1 MCDSVSVMTLTT
13 PPAKQRDVDQALAD
27 PARIERSKADHT
39 EGLRKLATAVE
50 VAVGRG
56 ATREEILAV
65 VTRAADELA
74 QSSTLAAT
82 ARARVHEGDDTY

>member
-1 MCDSVSVMTLTT
+1 MTLTT
-13 PPAKQRDVDQALAD
+13 PPAKPRDVAEALAD
-27 PARIERSKADHT
+27 PARVERARADHT
-39 EGLRKLATAVE
+39 EGLRKLATAAE

-65 VTRAADELA
+65 VSRAVDELA

-82 ARARVHEGDDTY
+82 ARARVHGGNDTF

>member
-1 MCDSVSVMTLTT
+1 MTLTT
-13 PPAKQRDVDQALAD
+13 PPAKQRDVDEALAD
-27 PARIERSKADHT
+27 PTRAARAKADHT
-39 EGLRKLATAVE
+39 EGLRKLATSVE

-74 QSSTLAAT
+74 QGSTMAAT
-82 ARARVHEGDDTY
+82 ARARVHGGDDTY

>member
-1 MCDSVSVMTLTT
+1 MTLTT
-13 PPAKQRDVDQALAD
+13 PPAKQRDVRDVLGD
-27 PARIERSKADHT
+27 PARAERLKTEHT

-82 ARARVHEGDDTY
+82 ARARVHDGDDRY

>member
-1 MCDSVSVMTLTT
+1 MTLTT
-13 PPAKQRDVDQALAD
+13 PPAKPRDVAEALAD
-27 PARIERSKADHT
+27 PARVERSKAEHT
-39 EGLRKLATAVE
+39 EGLRKLATAAE

-65 VTRAADELA
+65 VSRAIDELA

-82 ARARVHEGDDTY
+82 ARARVHDGNDTF

>member
-1 MCDSVSVMTLTT
+1 MTT
-13 PPAKQRDVDQALAD
+13 PPARQRDVQSALSD
-27 PARIERSKADHT
+27 PARTERSKADHT
-39 EGLRKLATAVE
+39 EGLRKLATAAE

-74 QSSTLAAT
+74 GTSSLAAT
-82 ARARVHEGDDTY
+82 ARARVHDGDDTY

>member
-1 MCDSVSVMTLTT
+1 MMTLST
-13 PPAKQRDVDQALAD
+13 PPAKQRDVDAALAD
-27 PARIERSKADHT
+27 PARVERSRADHT

-65 VTRAADELA
+65 VSRAADELA

-82 ARARVHEGDDTY
+82 ARARVHDGDDTY